1 MRKKFLINKKKKNV
15 QTHLY
20 NDRKEQITT
29 NISRMQQSNKN
40 NNV

>member
-1 MRKKFLINKKKKNV
+1 MGKNFFYKKKI

-20 NDRKEQITT
+20 NERKEQITT
-29 NISRMQQSNKN
+29 TISRMQQSNKN